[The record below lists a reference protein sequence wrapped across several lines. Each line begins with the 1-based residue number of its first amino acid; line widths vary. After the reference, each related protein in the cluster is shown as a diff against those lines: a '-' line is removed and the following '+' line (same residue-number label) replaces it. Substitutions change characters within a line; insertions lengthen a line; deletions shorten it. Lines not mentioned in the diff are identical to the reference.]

1 MKNLIWT
8 LFLLPAAA
16 LATDGTLQVQT
27 TAQKEITIV
36 GDDGERETRL
46 VPVTTV
52 VPGDE
57 VIYTIT
63 FTNVGNEEAD
73 AITITDP
80 VPSQMRYIEGS
91 AFSAGAE
98 LQFSVD
104 GGANWGVAE
113 ELTVLDEQ
121 GELRPAVAADYTHIR
136 WVMRHPIAPG
146 KRGFARFKAAL
157 R

>member
-1 MKNLIWT
+1 MKKLIWT

-16 LATDGTLQVQT
+16 LATEGTLQVQT
-27 TAQKEITIV
+27 IAQKEITIV
-36 GDDGERETRL
+36 NDDGQRETRL

-63 FTNVGNEEAD
+63 FTNVGAESAD

-80 VPSQMRYIEGS
+80 VPQQMRYIDGS
-91 AFSAGAE
+91 AFSAGAD
-98 LQFSVD
+98 LQFSID
-104 GGANWGVAE
+104 GGVNWGAAE
-113 ELTVLDEQ
+113 ELTVRDEQ

-136 WVMRHPIAPG
+136 WVMRHPVAPG
-146 KRGFARFKAAL
+146 KRGYARFKAAL

>member
-1 MKNLIWT
+1 MNKLIWA
-8 LFLLPAAA
+8 LFFLPIAA
-16 LATDGTLQVQT
+16 LATEGTLQVQT
-27 TAQKEITIV
+27 IAQKEITV
-36 GDDGERETRL
+36 VNDSGEQETRL

-63 FTNVGNEEAD
+63 FTNLGAEAAE

-80 VPSQMRYIEGS
+80 VPTQMRYIDGS
-91 AFSAGAE
+91 AFSAGAD

-104 GGANWGVAE
+104 GGATWGAAE
-113 ELTVLDEQ
+113 DLSVRDDQ
-121 GELRPAVAADYTHIR
+121 GQLRPAVAADYTHIR
-136 WVMRHPIAPG
+136 WIMRHPIAPG
-146 KRGFARFKAAL
+146 KRGYARFKAAL